1 MISVIVPMYN
11 VSNFVEECLQSLV
24 NQTLNKQEF
33 EVIIV
38 NDCSTDNSREL
49 ALKFIKENENF
60 RLIDNEVNVGL
71 SQARNIGL
79 KNMNKESTQFFF
91 IDSDDYVSENYLEKL
106 SSGDGK
112 LHFATL
118 VKKIGNNYRNVEMN
132 KWLFLE
138 SNTPIRSSVFL
149 TPWYDRN
156 SFFSEDI
163 RYYEDFYFAIKNSY
177 KMKSELHDD
186 VFYYYRINPDSIT
199 QSGMN
204 DNKLNDFLSET
215 LKTYKLSLTFDKVD
229 SEDIQRWISDLWI
242 EQLISL
248 KGFRKKIKNFFK
260 SNRIK
265 ISSRGLSFKRKIMF
279 FFIKIKCES
288 LLFSLIVFLAKI
300 TKKFR

>member
-11 VSNFVEECLQSLV
+11 VEDFVEECLTSLA
-24 NQTLNKQEF
+24 NQTLDEQKF
-33 EVIIV
+33 EVIVV
-38 NDCSTDNSREL
+38 NDCSTDNSKEI
-49 ALKFIKENENF
+49 ALKFVEKNENF
-60 RLIDNEVNVGL
+60 RIINNKVNVGL
-71 SQARNIGL
+71 SRARNIGL
-79 KNMNKESTQFFF
+79 KNANKKSTQFFF

-106 SSGDGK
+106 SKGGNK

-118 VKKIGNNYRNVEMN
+118 VKKVGSNYKAVDMS

-163 RYYEDFYFAIKNSY
+163 RYYEDFYFAIKNSH
-177 KMKSELHDD
+177 KIKSELHDD
-186 VFYYYRINPDSIT
+186 VFYYYRINPNSIT

-204 DNKLNDFLSET
+204 DKKLSDFLSET
-215 LKTYKLSLTFDKVD
+215 LKTYRLSLTFEKTD

-248 KGFRKKIKNFFK
+248 KGFRKKIKNFLK
-260 SNRIK
+260 LNHIK
-265 ISSRGLSFKRKIMF
+265 LSSKGLPLKRKIML
-279 FFIKIKCES
+279 FFIRIRCES
-288 LLFSLIVFLAKI
+288 LLFYLIMLLIKI
-300 TKKFR
+300 KK